1 LSQRNLAKSNKL
13 KVTSREGSLTANK
26 GIEEIIKIEV
36 IVEIKAIVVVTR
48 ANLSANTKTGL
59 RRNPKNTLLIHNQTS
74 ACTI

>member
-26 GIEEIIKIEV
+26 GIEEIVKIEV

-59 RRNPKNTLLIHNQTS
+59 RRNSKNTLLIHNQTS

>member
-26 GIEEIIKIEV
+26 GIEEIVKIEV

-59 RRNPKNTLLIHNQTS
+59 RRSSKNTLLIHNQTS